1 MVSVEAVDRSFSERL
16 RLNSA
21 ILKNKYW
28 SLPVDDVGHENF
40 VPVGRGMKTS
50 EFCGRWVSLSVCK
63 NVEAHKGVFLHDVD
77 CSGKVVVRHNHMF
90 CTSSSC
96 PVCFIRG
103 WSVRGARRIDDRLA
117 VGVKRGLGKVEHISV
132 SVPVADRGLPEPV
145 MRAKC
150 RAALFD
156 RGVSG
161 GCMIYHG
168 YRIDRSRN
176 VLVWSCHYHVL
187 GFIAGG
193 FDFCRNC
200 SHDREDCRSC
210 TGFKGREVRGYAK
223 DGYLVKVHEVRKT
236 VIGTAHYQLN
246 HATIRIGIRRFQ
258 SVTWF
263 GSCACSKFK
272 AVKSK
277 AEVSCPACGSEMVR
291 SVYVGKHHIVKDVG
305 DLVYVPL
312 FLDDEFDGGQPNYI
326 ELVGGRVE

>member
-1 MVSVEAVDRSFSERL
+1 MVSVEAFDRSFSERL

-28 SLPVDDVGHENF
+28 SLPVDDVGHENYE
-40 VPVGRGMKTS
+40 PVGRGLKSS

-63 NVEAHKGVFLHDVD
+63 NVEGHNGVFLHDVD
-77 CSGKVVVRHNHMF
+77 FTGKVVVRHNHMW
-90 CTSSSC
+90 CSKSSC

-103 WSVRGARRIDDRLA
+103 WSVREARKMDARLA

-132 SVPVADRGLPEPV
+132 SVAVADRDLPEPV

-161 GCMIYHG
+161 GCMIFHG

-176 VLVWSCHYHVL
+176 VLVWSPHYHSL
-187 GFIAGG
+187 CFIMGG
-193 FDFCRNC
+193 FDVCRFCV
-200 SHDREDCRSC
+200 HEREDCSSC
-210 TGFKGREVRGYAK
+210 TAFKGREVRGYAK
-223 DGYLVKVHEVRKT
+223 DGYLVKVHDVRKT
-236 VIGTAHYQLN
+236 VIGSCHYQLN
-246 HATIRIGIRRFQ
+246 HATIRVGIKRFQ

-263 GSCACSKFK
+263 GSCACRKFK
-272 AVKSK
+272 SEKVK
-277 AEVSCPACGSEMVR
+277 AEVLCPVCSSEMVK
-291 SVYVGKHHIVKDVG
+291 SVYVGKHHIVKDIG
-305 DLVYVPL
+305 DLAYVPL
-312 FLDDEFDGGQPNYI
+312 FLDDEFDGGLPNYI